1 MRYATTLL
9 VFCVTGLLALGL
21 TMLFSASNSSA
32 GAPVEGARFLMA
44 QLKWCILAVPA
55 AVAAACFDYR
65 LLKKW
70 WPVLMGITVLLLAYV
85 LVFEKPVNGARR
97 WIVKGGY
104 QFQPSEMAKL
114 ALIIFLAWYGERFSH
129 RMKSFLHGVVI
140 PCAAAGVVLSLV
152 FKGPDV
158 GTTLLLTCVCGI
170 VLLSAGAR
178 ARYLV
183 LPAVILLT
191 VVGAFVAT
199 NSNRSERIHSW
210 LNLEETRRDRGAQ
223 QWQAQLAIGA
233 GGLAGKGLGE
243 GRQKMGWIAEHHT
256 DFIFSVIGEELGFVG
271 GLGLILGFMGVLVAG
286 MWIALHASDVFGTLL
301 AVGITAL
308 IAVQAFINIGVVTAT
323 LPNKGLALPFISY
336 GGSSL
341 LFMLIAVG
349 VLLSVA
355 RQAKPQVVEAGSTRN
370 PFSDLPLAEA
380 G

>member
-21 TMLFSASNSSA
+21 TMLFSASNTTA
-32 GAPVEGARFLMA
+32 GVPVEGAKFLMA
-44 QLKWCILAVPA
+44 QLKWCVLAVPA

-65 LLKKW
+65 LLKRW
-70 WPVLMGITVLLLAYV
+70 WPVLMGITVLLLGYV
-85 LVFEKPVNGARR
+85 LLFENPVNGARR

-114 ALIIFLAWYGERFSH
+114 ALIIFLAWYGERFAH
-129 RMKSFLHGVVI
+129 RMKSFIHGVVI
-140 PCAAAGVVLSLV
+140 PCAAAGVILGLI
-152 FKGPDV
+152 FKEPDV
-158 GTTLLLTCVCGI
+158 GTTLLLTCVSCI
-170 VLLSAGAR
+170 ILLSAGAK
-178 ARYLV
+178 ARYLI
-183 LPAVILLT
+183 LPACVLLA
-191 VVGAFVAT
+191 VVATFVAT
-199 NSNRSERIHSW
+199 NANRSERIYSW

-233 GGLAGKGLGE
+233 GGLTGKGLGE
-243 GRQKMGWIAEHHT
+243 GRQKMGWVPEHHT
-256 DFIFSVIGEELGFVG
+256 DFIFSVIGEELGLIG
-271 GLGLILGFMGVLVAG
+271 GAAVILAFLGVLVAG
-286 MWIALHASDVFGTLL
+286 MWIALHASDMFGTLL
-301 AVGITAL
+301 AVGITSL

>member
-1 MRYATTLL
+1 
-9 VFCVTGLLALGL
+9 
-21 TMLFSASNSSA
+21 
-32 GAPVEGARFLMA
+32 
-44 QLKWCILAVPA
+44 
-55 AVAAACFDYR
+55 
-65 LLKKW
+65 
-70 WPVLMGITVLLLAYV
+70 
-85 LVFEKPVNGARR
+85 
-97 WIVKGGY
+97 
-104 QFQPSEMAKL
+104 
-114 ALIIFLAWYGERFSH
+114 
-129 RMKSFLHGVVI
+129 MKSFLHGVVI
-140 PCAAAGVVLSLV
+140 PCAAAGVVLGLV
-152 FKGPDV
+152 FRGPDV

-170 VLLSAGAR
+170 VLLCAGAR

-243 GRQKMGWIAEHHT
+243 GRQKMGWVPEHHT
-256 DFIFSVIGEELGFVG
+256 DFIFAVVAEELGLIG
-271 GLGLILGFMGVLVAG
+271 GLFVILGFMGVLVAG

-301 AVGITAL
+301 ATGITAL

-341 LFMLIAVG
+341 LFMLVAVG

-355 RQAKPQVVEAGSTRN
+355 RQARPRLVEAGSPRN

>member
-1 MRYATTLL
+1 MRIATTLL

-32 GAPVEGARFLMA
+32 GVPADGAKFLMA
-44 QLKWCILAVPA
+44 QLKWCVLAIPA

-65 LLKKW
+65 LLKRW
-70 WPVLMGITVLLLAYV
+70 WPLLMGITVVLLAYV
-85 LVFEKPVNGARR
+85 LLFEKPVNGARR
-97 WIVKGGY
+97 WIIKGGY

-114 ALIIFLAWYGERFSH
+114 ALVIFLAWYGERFAH
-129 RMKSFLHGVVI
+129 RMKSFLHGVMI
-140 PCAAAGVVLSLV
+140 PCAAAGVILALI
-152 FKGPDV
+152 FREPDV
-158 GTTLLLTCVCGI
+158 GTTLLLTCVSCL
-170 VLLSAGAR
+170 VLLSAGAKI
-178 ARYLV
+178 RYLV
-183 LPAVILLT
+183 LPACILLT

-199 NSNRSERIHSW
+199 NANRSERIHSW

-243 GRQKMGWIAEHHT
+243 GRQKMGWVPEHHT
-256 DFIFSVIGEELGFVG
+256 DFIFAVVAEELGFVG
-271 GLGLILGFMGVLVAG
+271 GLFVILAFLGVLVAG
-286 MWIALHASDVFGTLL
+286 MWIALHASDIFGALL
-301 AVGITAL
+301 AIGITSL

-341 LFMLIAVG
+341 LFMLVAIG

-355 RQAKPQVVEAGSTRN
+355 RQARPRTVEAGSTRN

>member
-32 GAPVEGARFLMA
+32 GAPAEGARFLMA

-140 PCAAAGVVLSLV
+140 PCAAAGVVLGLV

-243 GRQKMGWIAEHHT
+243 GRQKMGWVAEHHT
-256 DFIFSVIGEELGFVG
+256 DFIFAVIAEELGLVG
-271 GLGLILGFMGVLVAG
+271 GLFVILGFLGALVAG
-286 MWIALHASDVFGTLL
+286 MWIALHAADVFGALL